1 MDRPS
6 PLINDEQPAPMR
18 QILDAIVAKPSLIIF
33 FCILSAIP
41 LYWIFWCGILPLQDL
56 PLHLANTTILA
67 RYPSSAFFQ
76 NQFIIKYFPYPYL
89 LQDALLLPL
98 LKLGSMNAAR
108 ILITLVFCLLLSGL
122 WFFLSA
128 LNPSRKY
135 LVFLAVPFLF
145 NKLLFKGNINYLL
158 GIAVF
163 LFASAFLWKVSHA
176 PFKKRNAVLLIFL
189 SVLLYFSHLV
199 VFLLF
204 LFVCGVLVV
213 WFMVRREWNVSIP
226 AAGGLLA
233 AASIVFCAFL
243 AGPIHANINGTPL
256 RAHQVLLSLCS
267 VSNLSGK
274 LSGIKDLL
282 TNFTDYEW
290 YILYPLIGLWFFLM
304 IGGLFDIRRRLLPF
318 VIFASLLLVY
328 LFSPKDLGPLIR
340 PHERVFFLALFFSP
354 ACMGFPQTF
363 RGKTLLHSREEK
375 LFVLVVCLIVG
386 FRMDIYMLRTTGL
399 VEPVLDDTLACIR
412 QLPPRG
418 FLLPIFN
425 DRQYFGNIGVI
436 KHAAAYYVIE
446 KEGFVPS
453 LFSSDYM
460 MVRYR
465 NPHPLVSEKPPFDPS
480 VLRHYDFL
488 LVFGYSPDVDS
499 GLANAG
505 FSRLKT
511 AGPIAVFQQSR
522 SR

>member
-6 PLINDEQPAPMR
+6 PLMNDEQPTFVR
-18 QILDAIVAKPSLIIF
+18 QLLDAIVAKPSLIIF
-33 FCILSAIP
+33 FCILSSIP
-41 LYWIFWCGILPLQDL
+41 LYWVFWCGILPLQDL

-67 RYPSSAFFQ
+67 RYSSSTFFQ

-89 LQDALLLPL
+89 LQDAILLPL
-98 LKLGSMNAAR
+98 LKFGSMNAAK
-108 ILITLVFCLLLSGL
+108 ILIALVFCLLLSGL

-128 LNPSRKY
+128 LNPSRTY

-163 LFASAFLWKVSHA
+163 LFAAAFLWKVFHA
-176 PFKKRNAVLLIFL
+176 PFKKRNAALLIFL
-189 SVLLYFSHLV
+189 SILLYFSHLV
-199 VFLLF
+199 AFLLF
-204 LFVCGVLVV
+204 LFVSGILVI
-213 WFMVRREWNVSIP
+213 WFMVRREWNVSVP
-226 AAGGLLA
+226 VAGGLLA
-233 AASIVFCAFL
+233 AAVLVFCAHL
-243 AGPIHANINGTPL
+243 AGPIHAKINGTPL
-256 RAHQVLLSLCS
+256 HAQQLFLSLCG

-274 LSGIKDLL
+274 ITGIKDLV
-282 TNFTDYEW
+282 TNFTDFEW

-304 IGGLFDIRRRLLPF
+304 VGGLFDIRNRLLPF
-318 VIFASLLLVY
+318 AVFASLLLLY
-328 LFSPKDLGPLIR
+328 LFSPKDLDPLIR

-354 ACMGFPQTF
+354 ACMGFPHTF

-386 FRMDIYMLRTTGL
+386 FRMDNYMLRTTEL
-399 VEPVLDDTLACIR
+399 FEPALYDTLACIR

-425 DRQYFGNIGVI
+425 DLQYFGKVGIV

-446 KEGFVPS
+446 KEGLVPS

-465 NPHPLVSEKPPFDPS
+465 NSHPLVSEKSPFDTL
-480 VLRHYDFL
+480 VLRHYDYL
-488 LVFGYSPDVDS
+488 LVFGCSPDIDS
-499 GLANAG
+499 RLANAG
-505 FSRLKT
+505 FSTLKT
-511 AGPIAVFQQSR
+511 AGPVAVFQQSR